1 MALRRITVRH
11 HLGAALAL
19 LAGLSSISSW
29 ASESTDKASAFLDKG
44 DLRSATIELKN
55 ALQKNPNDAT
65 TRLLLARL
73 YLRVGNGA
81 AAEKEIRTA
90 IDLGADATLWRL
102 DFVEALIAQAKFD
115 EALQRLDAAT
125 DLPGEEQVR
134 ALILRGDAALGQNE
148 PTVARAQYE
157 EALAADPKSE
167 RAGLGLL
174 RMALKEGDQAAA
186 IKATDAFLKD
196 FPNNTDALLIRAEY
210 HRAQDQNEA
219 ALALFDRVL
228 AAEPQ
233 SLVARLGR
241 ATTLI
246 GLKNLDQARKELT
259 MVDEVQ
265 KDIPMTSYLRG
276 VIEFQEKNWKKAAEQ
291 LDRVMAAVPGHLQSQ
306 LLLGI
311 IRYSEGELETADEY
325 LSNVIKVTPE
335 NLQARKVLAAARIK
349 MREPARAIEI
359 LEPISQG
366 GADPQ
371 TLALLGS
378 AYMLQGDQERGQE
391 WLNRA
396 VENAPDVAALRTQ
409 LALTLLASGQTG
421 KAINELQSAVDL
433 GQDILQADVL
443 LVLAHLKDKQFEQA
457 LEASKRLEQRR
468 AESPIPYNLTGLAYM
483 AQGAFP
489 QARERF
495 EKALQVDP
503 AFVTAEINLARIEVA
518 AKDLDAAQ
526 RRYERVIQSNP
537 KHLGALLGVAALAEI
552 RNDPDALVTA
562 LERARDANPTVTQP
576 ALLLTRFYITR
587 GDYLK
592 ALAVA
597 NELATRFPDDEPS
610 LQMLARAQTLGG
622 QVPNAIRSFDQL
634 LQKNPNDP
642 QLNYLAGG
650 ARWKGQDHSGAQ
662 KAFRRALQLKPD
674 FVDAQV
680 ALASVSLDA
689 GDTDTALQT
698 AKDLQKTYPDAAVGY
713 RIEGSVYA
721 AKRDHTLSAAAFKQ
735 AFGREQT
742 SAVARQLADATN
754 QSGDTAGAVQV
765 LENWTKANPKD
776 LDAQAMLG
784 LFLQQVGR
792 PQDAIAVY
800 ESVVAKAP
808 EKNPLLL
815 NNLAWLYHKQGD
827 TRAEAVAKAAYE
839 LAPTRAE
846 IADTYGWI
854 LFSAGK
860 KEPGLSI
867 LQQAYLAYPT
877 QTEIGYH
884 VAVALE
890 SLGRNDEAIGVLR
903 KVLRDNPKSE
913 QAVEATAL
921 LRKLGG

>member
-1 MALRRITVRH
+1 MAIRRITVRR
-11 HLGAALAL
+11 LGAALAL

-29 ASESTDKASAFLDKG
+29 ASESTDKARAFLEKG

-55 ALQKNPNDAT
+55 ALQKDPNDAT
-65 TRLLLARL
+65 TRLLLGRL

-90 IDLGADATLWRL
+90 IDLGADAALWRL

-125 DLPGEEQVR
+125 DLPDEEQVR

-148 PTVARAQYE
+148 PTEARARYE

-167 RAGLGLL
+167 KAGLGLL
-174 RMALKEGDQAAA
+174 RVALKEGDQAAA

-196 FPNNTDALLIRAEY
+196 FPNNTDAMLIRAEY

-228 AAEPQ
+228 AVEPQ

-265 KDIPMTSYLRG
+265 KDIPMTAYLRG

-311 IRYSEGELETADEY
+311 IRYSEGELESADEY
-325 LSNVIKVTPE
+325 LSNVIKATPE

-359 LEPISQG
+359 LEPISQS

-371 TLALLGS
+371 ALALLGS

-391 WLNRA
+391 WLGRA

-421 KAINELQSAVDL
+421 KAIDELQSAVDL

-468 AESPIPYNLTGLAYM
+468 AESPIPFNLTGLAYM
-483 AQGAFP
+483 AQGDFP
-489 QARERF
+489 KARERF
-495 EKALQVDP
+495 DKALQVDP
-503 AFVTAEINLARIEVA
+503 TFVTAEINLARIDVA
-518 AKDLDAAQ
+518 VKDLDAAQ

-537 KHLGALLGVAALAEI
+537 KHLGALLGIAALAEM

-562 LERARDANPTVTQP
+562 LQRARDANPTVTQP
-576 ALLLTRFYITR
+576 ALLLTRFYISR
-587 GDYLK
+587 GDYLN

-597 NELATRFPDDEPS
+597 NELVTRFPDDEPS

-634 LQKNPNDP
+634 LQKNPDDP

-689 GDTDTALQT
+689 GDTDTALAERQRPT
-698 AKDLQKTYPDAAVGY
+698 EDLPG
-713 RIEGSVYA
+713 RG
-721 AKRDHTLSAAAFKQ
+721 RRLSHR
-735 AFGREQT
+735 GEHSR
-742 SAVARQLADATN
+742 R
-754 QSGDTAGAVQV
+754 
-765 LENWTKANPKD
+765 KA
-776 LDAQAMLG
+776 
-784 LFLQQVGR
+784 R
-792 PQDAIAVY
+792 PQARRRGPPAGV
-800 ESVVAKAP
+800 
-808 EKNPLLL
+808 
-815 NNLAWLYHKQGD
+815 
-827 TRAEAVAKAAYE
+827 
-839 LAPTRAE
+839 
-846 IADTYGWI
+846 
-854 LFSAGK
+854 FS
-860 KEPGLSI
+860 
-867 LQQAYLAYPT
+867 
-877 QTEIGYH
+877 
-884 VAVALE
+884 
-890 SLGRNDEAIGVLR
+890 
-903 KVLRDNPKSE
+903 
-913 QAVEATAL
+913 
-921 LRKLGG
+921 